1 MERLVIEG
9 GQALRGAIDVRGAKN
24 HALKVIAASLL
35 TESPCRITNLPRI
48 ADIEAL
54 LHIICDMG
62 GTTEWSDEH
71 TVDISTAGIN
81 SSRFDTDLVR
91 KLRASVVLLGPLL
104 ARFGEVKFP
113 HPGGCVIG
121 QRPIDI
127 FIDGFRELG
136 VEATEYE
143 DHYHLKAKQLHGATF
158 VFPRISVT
166 ATETFMMAAT
176 LTDGGT
182 TILKNAACEPEI
194 EALADYLN
202 TVGADIVGAGTH
214 TITIK
219 GVKKISGGTAE
230 IIPDRIETGTF
241 AILSAATGGG
251 LTIRQCQPAHLE
263 VPWKLL
269 QQAGVRFEFG
279 PDWVK
284 VLPNPKLVAANL
296 VTHEYP
302 GFITDLQAPFTVLM
316 TQAEGLSLIHETIYE
331 GRLFYTDKLNKMG
344 AKIIMCDPH
353 RVVVSGPAKLHGSKL
368 ESPDIRAGIALVI
381 AALVASGRSTIE
393 NIYQID
399 RGYEDIDNRL
409 RALGAQITREEIC

>member
-1 MERLVIEG
+1 MERLVIDG
-9 GQALRGAIDVRGAKN
+9 GSQLRGEIDVRGAKN
-24 HALKVIAASLL
+24 HALKVIAATIL
-35 TESPCRITNLPRI
+35 TSDPCRITNLPRI

-54 LHIICDMG
+54 LTIISDMG
-62 GTTEWSDEH
+62 GTTKWIDQH
-71 TVDISTAGIN
+71 TIEIDNANIDTARFN
-81 SSRFDTDLVR
+81 SDLVR

-136 VEATEYE
+136 VEATEFE
-143 DHYHLKAKQLHGATF
+143 DHYHLKASKLHGATY

-176 LTDGGT
+176 LTNGT
-182 TILKNAACEPEI
+182 TVLKNAACEPEI
-194 EALADYLN
+194 EALAEYLN
-202 TVGADIVGAGTH
+202 SVGADIKGAGTH
-214 TITIK
+214 TIVIR

-251 LTIRQCQPAHLE
+251 LTIRRCQPAHLE

-279 PDWVK
+279 ADWVK
-284 VLPNPKLVAANL
+284 VLPDPKLVATNL

-302 GFITDLQAPFTVLM
+302 GYITDLQAPYTVLM

-353 RVVVSGPAKLHGSKL
+353 RVVVAGPAKLHGSKL

-381 AALVASGRSTIE
+381 AALVAAGRSTIE